1 MTPKQIQGYTISEKA
16 VLAEEKFNDAMLIL
30 EDLIYEADPQTEE
43 GKDTIAQIND
53 FFTILDR
60 AYSRVSPYL
69 NELQGV

>member
-1 MTPKQIQGYTISEKA
+1 MTPKQIKVFIIAEKA

-30 EDLIYEADPQTEE
+30 EDIIHEADPQNTEA
-43 GKDTIAQIND
+43 KDTIAQIND